1 MSDVRGIG
9 VDLCAI
15 PRMEKLL
22 GNERFLSRSFTPG
35 EIAYIR
41 SRGLMAGASM
51 AGLWAAKEAAVKALG
66 VGISL
71 PLTEIEIS
79 HTRSG
84 QPVYVL
90 SGQAL
95 ELSLGGHLHLSI
107 SHEGDMAAAFCV
119 WSV

>member
-1 MSDVRGIG
+1 MSDVRGVG

-15 PRMEKLL
+15 PRMEALL
-22 GNERFLSRSFTPG
+22 GSDRFLSRSFTPE

-66 VGISL
+66 IGISL
-71 PLTEIEIS
+71 PLTEIEIT
-79 HTRSG
+79 HTPSG

-90 SGQAL
+90 HGKA
-95 ELSLGGHLHLSI
+95 LSLCQGGSMHLSI
-107 SHEGDMAAAFCV
+107 SHEGEMVAAFCV